1 MTFFATQPLW
11 LAALCLIVLPT
22 LLGMAGP
29 ILIRRFVTLDKLR
42 TNNEVAGFKF
52 ATVGVLYAVLL
63 AFAVV
68 VVWEKF
74 SECENVVAQE
84 AGAAASLYRL
94 ADGLDQ
100 DVGVKL
106 HDQLTIYLK
115 SAIDDEWPALAQGR
129 ASREATKALDDLYRP
144 ILAFKPADLHG
155 SQLQAE
161 VLHQLDQLTDA
172 RRTLVVA
179 APGVVP
185 IVLWMALFSG
195 AIVTIGFTFFFG
207 TENLWAQ
214 ALMTGALGFLIWSGM
229 LIIITIDHPFVGTV
243 QVTPEALSVV
253 MEDFGGQAP
262 S

>member
-1 MTFFATQPLW
+1 MTILATQPLW
-11 LAALCLIVLPT
+11 LSLLCLVILPT
-22 LLGMAGP
+22 LVGMAGP
-29 ILIRRFVTLDKLR
+29 IVIRRFVTLDKLR

-52 ATVGVLYAVLL
+52 ATIGVLYAVLL

-74 SECENVVAQE
+74 SECEGVVAQE

-100 DVGVKL
+100 DAGARL

-115 SAIDDEWPALAQGR
+115 SAIADEWPALAQGR
-129 ASREATKALDDLYRP
+129 ASRDTTKALNELYQP
-144 ILAFKPADLHG
+144 VLAFKPADLHG
-155 SQLQAE
+155 NQLLAE

-172 RRTLVVA
+172 RRALVVA

-185 IVLWMALFSG
+185 SVLWIALFSG
-195 AIVTIGFTFFFG
+195 AVVTICFTFFFG
-207 TENLWAQ
+207 TENLRAQ

-229 LIIITIDHPFVGTV
+229 LIIITIDHPFIGAV
-243 QVTPEALSVV
+243 QVTPEALVAV
-253 MEDFGGQAP
+253 MEDFGG
-262 S
+262 